1 MVWTMGLP
9 VILIMVLP
17 KMMSAEDMA
26 QTQREVQ
33 QMQNSARMP
42 AVPELSEMMT
52 SFLGQRPQQQ
62 QRGNANNNNNR
73 NRNERPRHD

>member
-33 QMQNSARMP
+33 QMQNAARMP

-52 SFLGQRPQQQ
+52 SFLGQRPP
-62 QRGNANNNNNR
+62 RGNAAINNNNR